1 VRTTSG
7 QADGSPIRQSR
18 RLLSGPKRDGFG
30 GSRLDFDNGVNLG
43 FGFRLFDESVEPLW
57 RIRKRDAMGFAKP
70 ANRDFLTQ

>member
-30 GSRLDFDNGVNLG
+30 GLRLDFDNGVNLG
-43 FGFRLFDESVEPLW
+43 FGFRRSTKALNPSGEFESATLW
-57 RIRKRDAMGFAKP
+57 DSQSRQTATF
-70 ANRDFLTQ
+70 